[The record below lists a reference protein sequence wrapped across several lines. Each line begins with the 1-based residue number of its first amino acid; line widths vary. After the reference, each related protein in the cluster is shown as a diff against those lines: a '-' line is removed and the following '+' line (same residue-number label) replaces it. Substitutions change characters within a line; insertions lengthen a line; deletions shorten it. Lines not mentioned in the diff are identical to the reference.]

1 MNIMNKKAMW
11 SMLRNLILV
20 IVVLIVLI
28 IIIMKIKDKNL
39 EGLDFIS
46 NLLKF
51 G

>member
-1 MNIMNKKAMW
+1 MNKKAMW
-11 SMLRNLILV
+11 DMLRNLILV
-20 IVVLIVLI
+20 LVILIVLI

-39 EGLDFIS
+39 EGLDFIT